1 MDSAEY
7 EKLIIE
13 DPDLPILVLEN
24 DKTPHSHRQRLCGLH
39 WHEHLELHYI
49 LEGSLELWVNH
60 GQYIL
65 QKGDLMVLNPNAIH
79 TSFFSGRLR
88 ERIIIFTLE
97 NLSPSLAANRMAFQ
111 RLIRQDAYVSS
122 LVEAFDTEY
131 NAQFP
136 GFQMACKATILQLL
150 VHLTRNFALSTA
162 SDREYRKRVRQL
174 QRLQPVRLYIAQ
186 HYSES
191 IDTELLAELVYLS
204 KDRFNHLFKEC
215 MGIPLRKYIND
226 IRLNNAY
233 GWLEQGK
240 CTPAEAFAR
249 SGFTDYNHFRRLF
262 RQTFGC
268 TPSQVLP
275 RIK

>member
-1 MDSAEY
+1 MDSATY

-13 DPDLPILVLEN
+13 DPDLPILALEN
-24 DKTPHSHRQRLCGLH
+24 DKPSHSHRQRLCALH

-49 LEGSLELWVNH
+49 LDGSLELWVNH
-60 GQYIL
+60 CQYVL
-65 QKGDLMVLNPNAIH
+65 QKGDLVVINPNDIH
-79 TSFFSGRLR
+79 TSFCSGLLR

-97 NLSPSLAANRMAFQ
+97 NLSPSLAQNRIAFQ
-111 RLIRQDAYVSS
+111 RLIRQDACVSS
-122 LVEAFDTEY
+122 LIEAFDAEY
-131 NAQFP
+131 RAQSP

-150 VHLTRNFALSTA
+150 VHLTRSYALSPA
-162 SDREYRKRVRQL
+162 SDREYQKRVRQL
-174 QRLQPVRLYIAQ
+174 QRLQPVRLYIDR
-186 HYSES
+186 HYSEP

-215 MGIPLRKYIND
+215 MGIPLRRYIND

-240 CTPAEAFAR
+240 CTPAEAFSR
-249 SGFTDYNHFRRLF
+249 SGFTDYNHFGRLF

-268 TPSQVLP
+268 TPSQVPP
-275 RIK
+275 RKE